1 LRKTTFEKGGA
12 KTQTNPP
19 LKKVEPKTQTTFRKK
34 IKIGCKGLFLFF
46 FFQSSFQKLEQKF
59 WLHLF

>member
-12 KTQTNPP
+12 
-19 LKKVEPKTQTTFRKK
+19 KTQTTFRKK

-46 FFQSSFQKLEQKF
+46 FQSQM
-59 WLHLF
+59 